1 MISDEKL
8 AAAIEEAVTP
18 TPADLLTAR
27 QLFIQLLSGNPSCVV
42 GELEDRWLASV
53 GAQRPAPYGRDE
65 SPLVEHTPDGL
76 RLISPSDVRLLVE
89 KARRVTAITLSDL
102 VAEGVIVESVG
113 NNYNPPTQHIS
124 ITYAGGGDSLI
135 IPDDIPK
142 PISHQARVKLRR
154 GGLIF
159 DAILTTD
166 DYLAGL
172 GDLLGVRGERAIRE
186 ARDAMSRGLFLAGA
200 SLLAAGSEAA
210 WFNLGRAVP
219 EPSSALQQSLASGR
233 DPAQV
238 VEAVT
243 KHAQDKKLLTAT
255 QLNEIRADAHHFRDI
270 RNYALHPVDALD
282 ADREAWLSE
291 AGCAVL
297 LISSRR
303 YFVRLA
309 GLLATLNDAAM
320 GRPGV

>member
-18 TPADLLTAR
+18 TPAELVAAR
-27 QLFIQLLSGNPSCVV
+27 QLFVQLMTENPSCVV
-42 GELEDRWLASV
+42 GELEDRWLGSV
-53 GAQRPAPYGRDE
+53 GAQRPTQNLRDE
-65 SPLVEHTPDGL
+65 RPLAERTSEGL
-76 RLISPSDVRLLVE
+76 RLVDPRDIRLLVE
-89 KARRVTAITLSDL
+89 KARRVTAITLNDL
-102 VAEGVIVESVG
+102 LAEGVIVESVG
-113 NNYNPPTQHIS
+113 DNYRSPTRHIS
-124 ITYAGGGDSLI
+124 VTYPGGSDGLT

-142 PISHQARVKLRR
+142 PVHGQARVKLRH

-159 DAILTTD
+159 DAILTTN

-219 EPSSALQQSLASGR
+219 GPSSPLRQSLASGR

-309 GLLATLNDAAM
+309 GLLTTLNDEAM